1 MNVLTKI
8 PYSVELKEDHIVLL
22 NQQLLPGTIQHEKLY
37 TLQDVWEAIVSLKV
51 RGAPAIGITAAF
63 GLVLVSQTIQT
74 EHLATLQVGIK
85 KARNYLAS
93 SRPTAVNLFWALDR
107 LVAIASQATTV
118 EEVRTTLRQEALL
131 LQQEDEDVCR
141 QIGENALTLL
151 KDGATILT
159 HCNAGSIATARYG
172 TALAPFYLAKERGIT
187 LRAFACET
195 RPVLQGARLTAWE
208 LQQAD
213 IDVTLIT
220 DNMAAHTIATKN
232 ISAIIVG
239 ADRVVANGDTANKI
253 GTLSLAILAK
263 HYGIPFYVAAPTPTF
278 DLTLEHGDEIV
289 IEERNEKEIT
299 HVHGTRVAPVG
310 VAVYNPA
317 FDVTPGELITAII
330 TEKGIIRGDY
340 HAEIQKLFEKSRS
353 ENCV

>member
-1 MNVLTKI
+1 MSILETIPRSVLLEK
-8 PYSVELKEDHIVLL
+8 DHIVLL
-22 NQQLLPGTIQHEKLY
+22 NQQLLPGKVQYEKLH

-63 GLVLVSQTIQT
+63 GLVLAADAIQT
-74 EHLATLQVGIK
+74 EHLTTLHVGIK

-107 LVAIASQATTV
+107 LVEASNEATTI
-118 EEVRTTLRQEALL
+118 EETREILRREALL
-131 LQQEDEDVCR
+131 IQKEDEDVCR
-141 QIGENALTLL
+141 QIGEHAVTLFEH
-151 KDGATILT
+151 GANILT

-172 TALAPFYLAKERGIT
+172 TALAPFYIAKERGIT

-208 LQQAD
+208 LQQAEV
-213 IDVTLIT
+213 DVTLIT
-220 DNMAAHTIATKN
+220 DNMAANTIASKN
-232 ISAIIVG
+232 IAAIIVG

-263 HYGIPFYVAAPTPTF
+263 HYNIPFYVAAPTSTF
-278 DLTLEHGDEIV
+278 DLTLEHGNEIV
-289 IEERNEKEIT
+289 IEERNEKEVT
-299 HVHGTRVAPVG
+299 HVHGTRVAPIG
-310 VAVYNPA
+310 VNVYNPA
-317 FDVTPGELITAII
+317 FDVTPGQLITAII

-340 HAEIQKLFEKSRS
+340 SVEIQKHFQ
-353 ENCV
+353 

>member
-1 MNVLTKI
+1 MSILETIPRSVLL
-8 PYSVELKEDHIVLL
+8 EEDHIVLL
-22 NQQLLPGTIQHEKLY
+22 NQQLLPSKVQYEKLY
-37 TLQDVWEAIVSLKV
+37 TLQDIWEAIVSLKV

-63 GLVLVSQTIQT
+63 GLVLAAEAIQT
-74 EHLATLQVGIK
+74 EHLTTLQVGIK

-107 LVAIASQATTV
+107 LVAVSLQATTI
-118 EEVRTTLRQEALL
+118 EETREVLRQEALL

-141 QIGENALTLL
+141 QIGENALTLFQ
-151 KDGATILT
+151 DGANILT

-172 TALAPFYLAKERGIT
+172 TALAPFYIAKERGIT

-213 IDVTLIT
+213 VDVTLIT
-220 DNMAAHTIATKN
+220 DNMAANTIATKN

-263 HYGIPFYVAAPTPTF
+263 HYGIPFYVAAPTSTF
-278 DLTLEHGDEIV
+278 DVTLEHGGEIV
-289 IEERNEKEIT
+289 IEERNEKEVT
-299 HVHGTRVAPVG
+299 HVYGTRVAPLG
-310 VAVYNPA
+310 VNVYNPA

-340 HAEIQKLFEKSRS
+340 SVEIQKHLQ
-353 ENCV
+353 